1 MPRLLLRG
9 TLFAFIR
16 QMTTEL
22 GVSWFSE
29 IMGEVGPAQ
38 RHLTSCGCLISPV
51 GSAGAELQ
59 EGTLEGQGDSCPQR
73 AVTMSCQEN

>member
-1 MPRLLLRG
+1 MSLGFLRSWERWVLLRD
-9 TLFAFIR
+9 TWPL
-16 QMTTEL
+16 
-22 GVSWFSE
+22 
-29 IMGEVGPAQ
+29 
-38 RHLTSCGCLISPV
+38 CGCLISPV